1 MWALLVQ
8 RHDARRHPSEH
19 RRLTGIDGLGF
30 CQRFLRVLRHPSAG
44 FRKIQETIVGTNTGD
59 DVVDFSGVDLR
70 AEAALGTL
78 PEKPEHGSTEPTETC
93 AHERD
98 CCTVEELA
106 TRYTD
111 GFRIWWRPWRNGHT
125 LRHGKCSAAT
135 GYRLALELFAAH
147 RALGFL
153 VSRACLARQ
162 HASGFTATRCS
173 KHDNT
178 SEHDESSEGD
188 DKCGVHDL
196 QLEEDSVAPR
206 KGEVVART
214 AEERANDGEHC
225 PEHQVHRPQTGD
237 ELAILGLV

>member
-1 MWALLVQ
+1 MRPAPAFPGGMPLEPLLPLFHRLDREWFDGSLAPAGQ
-8 RHDARRHPSEH
+8 R
-19 RRLTGIDGLGF
+19 L
-30 CQRFLRVLRHPSAG
+30 
-44 FRKIQETIVGTNTGD
+44 
-59 DVVDFSGVDLR
+59 VDLR
-70 AEAALGTL
+70 WSDGRMRRTAGLYRRGRHPDGRPLCEIVLSRPLLDPLPQEATLSTL
-78 PEKPEHGSTEPTETC
+78 PEKPEHGSAEPTETC
-93 AHERD
+93 AHECDRG
-98 CCTVEELA
+98 TVKELA

-111 GFRIWWRPWRNGHT
+111 GFRIWWRPWRDSNT

-147 RALGFL
+147 SALGFL

-214 AEERANDGEHC
+214 AEERANDGEYC
-225 PEHQVHRPQTGD
+225 PEH
-237 ELAILGLV
+237 